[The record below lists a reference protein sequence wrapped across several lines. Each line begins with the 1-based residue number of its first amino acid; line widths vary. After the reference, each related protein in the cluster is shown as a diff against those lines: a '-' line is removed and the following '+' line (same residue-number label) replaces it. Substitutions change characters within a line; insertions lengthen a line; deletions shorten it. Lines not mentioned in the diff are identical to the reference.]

1 MSDITM
7 SEKVPKY
14 SIGIDLGTTH
24 CVLSYIN
31 LEHEGDKAVKQLF
44 AIPQLSTLG
53 SVTEQYQLPSFVYQA
68 HEDEISKDQTP
79 LPWNA
84 DNTTLV
90 GDVARNL
97 GLKTPI
103 RLVSSA
109 KSWLSH
115 ATVSPHDAILPFASP
130 DEVEKI
136 SPVTATSQYLNHL
149 AEAWNHAH
157 PDSPIAEQDV
167 TITIPASFDPAARNL
182 TAQAAQDLNL
192 KHLNLLEEPQA
203 AVYSWLEAC
212 GDEWRDQVKVGD
224 TILVIDI
231 GGGTTDL
238 SLISVN
244 ESEGNLTLS
253 RVAVGEHILL
263 GGDNM
268 DLALAYRLKM
278 KLMQEGKQLQPWQIQ
293 AITHA
298 CRDAKEKLL
307 SDGDLDV
314 MPIVIPSR
322 GSKLIAGTMQTELT
336 RDEVEQTILDGFFPA
351 IAVTEMPQQTTRSAL
366 TQIGLPYAQDAAITK
381 HIAHFLNK
389 QHDAIESDAGDFIK
403 PTAVLFNGGVF
414 KSDAISSKLIGIIND
429 WLITA
434 GVEDEVKLLTGIDL
448 DLAVANGACYHGY
461 AKQGK
466 GVRIKGGLASS
477 YYVGV
482 ESSMPAIPGFEPPLE
497 AVCIAPFGL
506 EEGTNV
512 NVATHQFGLVVGQP
526 VKFKFFGS
534 TVRREDVVGT
544 HLDFWQPED
553 LEQLPDIEVTLDSAN
568 RNSGDVVPVSLS
580 VTVTEVGTLKV
591 EAIANDSDEIWEIEL
606 TVRQ

>member
-1 MSDITM
+1 MSDIT
-7 SEKVPKY
+7 ETTAKY

-24 CVLSYIN
+24 CVLSYID
-31 LEHEGDKAVKQLF
+31 LEQEGDKVAKQLF
-44 AIPQLSTLG
+44 AIPQLSVPG
-53 SVTEQYQLPSFVYQA
+53 SVTEKYQLPSFVYQA

-115 ATVSPHDAILPFASP
+115 ATVSPHDSILPFSSP

-136 SPVTATSQYLNHL
+136 SPVMATSQYLSHL
-149 AEAWNHAH
+149 AHAWNYAH
-157 PDSPIAEQDV
+157 PDAPISEQDV

-182 TAQAAQDLNL
+182 TAQAAQALNL

-203 AVYSWLEAC
+203 AVYSWLQAC
-212 GDEWRDQVKVGD
+212 GDEWRDQVNVGD
-224 TILVIDI
+224 TILVVDI

-238 SLISVN
+238 SLISV
-244 ESEGNLTLS
+244 EEVEGNLTLS

-298 CRDAKEKLL
+298 CRDAKEQLL
-307 SDGDLDV
+307 SDNDIDT

-336 RDEVEQTILDGFFPA
+336 RDEVKQTILDGFFPA
-351 IAVTEMPQQTTRSAL
+351 TAVSEMPQQNTRTAL

-389 QHDAIESDAGDFIK
+389 QHDAIATDAGDFIK

-434 GVEDEVKLLTGIDL
+434 DVEEEAKLLTGIDL

-466 GVRIKGGLASS
+466 GVRIKGGLASA

-482 ESSMPAIPGFEPPLE
+482 ESSMPAIPGFEAPLE

-506 EEGTNV
+506 EEGTNHDV
-512 NVATHQFGLVVGQP
+512 STYQFGLVVGQP

-544 HLDFWQPED
+544 HLDFWQPDD
-553 LEQLPDIEVTLDSAN
+553 LDQLPDIEVTLDSAN

-591 EAIANDSDEIWEIEL
+591 EAIANDSDETWEIEL

>member
-268 DLALAYRLKM
+268 DLALAYRLK
-278 KLMQEGKQLQPWQIQ
+278 
-293 AITHA
+293 
-298 CRDAKEKLL
+298 
-307 SDGDLDV
+307 
-314 MPIVIPSR
+314 
-322 GSKLIAGTMQTELT
+322 
-336 RDEVEQTILDGFFPA
+336 
-351 IAVTEMPQQTTRSAL
+351 
-366 TQIGLPYAQDAAITK
+366 
-381 HIAHFLNK
+381 
-389 QHDAIESDAGDFIK
+389 
-403 PTAVLFNGGVF
+403 
-414 KSDAISSKLIGIIND
+414 
-429 WLITA
+429 
-434 GVEDEVKLLTGIDL
+434 
-448 DLAVANGACYHGY
+448 
-461 AKQGK
+461 
-466 GVRIKGGLASS
+466 
-477 YYVGV
+477 
-482 ESSMPAIPGFEPPLE
+482 
-497 AVCIAPFGL
+497 
-506 EEGTNV
+506 
-512 NVATHQFGLVVGQP
+512 
-526 VKFKFFGS
+526 
-534 TVRREDVVGT
+534 
-544 HLDFWQPED
+544 
-553 LEQLPDIEVTLDSAN
+553 
-568 RNSGDVVPVSLS
+568 
-580 VTVTEVGTLKV
+580 
-591 EAIANDSDEIWEIEL
+591 
-606 TVRQ
+606 

>member
-1 MSDITM
+1 MSDTTMSDIAAR
-7 SEKVPKY
+7 Y

-24 CVLSYIN
+24 CVLSYID
-31 LEHEGDKAVKQLF
+31 LEQEGDKAVKQLF
-44 AIPQLSTLG
+44 AIPQLSAPG
-53 SVTEQYQLPSFVYQA
+53 SVTEKHQLPSFVYQA

-84 DNTTLV
+84 ENTVLV
-90 GDVARNL
+90 GDVARKL

-115 ATVSPHDAILPFASP
+115 ATVSPHDAILPFSSP

-136 SPVTATSQYLNHL
+136 SPVTATSLYLRHL
-149 AEAWNHAH
+149 ADAWNNAH
-157 PDSPIAEQDV
+157 PDSPMSEQDV

-212 GDEWRDQVKVGD
+212 GDEWREQVNVGD
-224 TILVIDI
+224 TILVVDI

-238 SLISVN
+238 SLISV
-244 ESEGNLTLS
+244 EELEGNLTLS

-298 CRDAKEKLL
+298 CRDAKEQLL
-307 SDGDLDV
+307 SDNDIDV

-336 RDEVEQTILDGFFPA
+336 REEVKQTILDGFFPA
-351 IAVTEMPQQTTRSAL
+351 TEVSEMPQQSTRSAL

-389 QHDAIESDAGDFIK
+389 QHDALASDAGDFIK

-414 KSDAISSKLIGIIND
+414 KSNAISEKLIGIIND
-429 WLITA
+429 WLIA
-434 GVEDEVKLLTGIDL
+434 ADVEQEAKLLTGIDL

-482 ESSMPAIPGFEPPLE
+482 ESSMPAIPGFEAPLE

-512 NVATHQFGLVVGQP
+512 NVTTHQFGLVVGQP

-534 TVRREDVVGT
+534 TIRREDVVGT
-544 HLDFWQPED
+544 HLDFWQPDD

-591 EAIANDSDEIWEIEL
+591 EALASNSDETWEIEL

>member
-7 SEKVPKY
+7 SEIAVKY

-24 CVLSYIN
+24 CVLSYID
-31 LEHEGDKAVKQLF
+31 LEQEGDQVAKQLF
-44 AIPQLSTLG
+44 AIPQLSAPG
-53 SVTEQYQLPSFVYQA
+53 SVTEKYQLPSFVYQA

-79 LPWNA
+79 LPWNSE
-84 DNTTLV
+84 NTALV

-115 ATVSPHDAILPFASP
+115 ATVSPHDAILPFSSP

-136 SPVTATSQYLNHL
+136 SPVTATSQYLSHL
-149 AEAWNHAH
+149 AEAWNYAH
-157 PDSPIAEQDV
+157 PDAPISEQDV

-203 AVYSWLEAC
+203 AVYSWLQAC
-212 GDEWRDQVKVGD
+212 GDEWRDQVNVGD
-224 TILVIDI
+224 TILVVDI

-238 SLISVN
+238 SLISV
-244 ESEGNLTLS
+244 EELEGNLTLS

-298 CRDAKEKLL
+298 CRDAKEQLL
-307 SDGDLDV
+307 SDSDV
-314 MPIVIPSR
+314 DSMPIVIPSR

-336 RDEVEQTILDGFFPA
+336 RDEVKQIILDGFFPA
-351 IAVTEMPQQTTRSAL
+351 TAVTEMPQQNTRTAL

-389 QHDAIESDAGDFIK
+389 QHDAIASDAGDFIK

-414 KSDAISSKLIGIIND
+414 KSDAISAKLIGIIND
-429 WLITA
+429 WLIEA
-434 GVEDEVKLLTGIDL
+434 DVEQEAKLLTGIDL

-466 GVRIKGGLASS
+466 GVRIKGGLASA

-482 ESSMPAIPGFEPPLE
+482 ESSMPAIPGFEAPLE

-506 EEGTNV
+506 EEGTNF
-512 NVATHQFGLVVGQP
+512 NVSTHLFGLVVGQP

-544 HLDFWQPED
+544 HLDFWQPDD

-591 EAIANDSDEIWEIEL
+591 EAIANDSDETWEIEL